1 MNIVLEYIKYRLNA
15 KGRHGIHSPFIYDMV
30 DKCFRTSINT
40 EDKQKIKSLI
50 HSLKNDQRS
59 LTIQDFG
66 AGSKKLGATRKVSQ
80 LLRTS
85 SSKGKFGKLFYQ
97 IAKHYQPESILEFGT
112 SIGIGSIHFALGN
125 KNTQLLTIEA
135 CSETFTIA
143 QENFAKMDLENVDGV
158 NATFDTFLS
167 SQPTNKY
174 DILFIDGHHDGTALL
189 NYLDSL
195 KTNIHD
201 ETLIIIDDIR
211 WSQSMFDA
219 WTSLKNSDE
228 FHVSI
233 DLFRMGI
240 ISPRPFQEKE
250 HFILKY

>member
-30 DKCFRTSINT
+30 DKCFRTPINT
-40 EDKQKIKSLI
+40 EDKLKIKSLI
-50 HSLKNDQRS
+50 HSLKVDRRS
-59 LTIQDFG
+59 LNIQDFG
-66 AGSKKLGATRKVSQ
+66 AGSKKLGNVRKVNQ

-85 SSKGKFGKLFYQ
+85 SSIGKFGKLFYQ

-112 SIGIGSIHFALGN
+112 SIGIGSIHFAAGN
-125 KNTQLLTIEA
+125 KNTQVLTVEA
-135 CSETFTIA
+135 CPETFAIA
-143 QENFAKMDLENVDGV
+143 QENFAKIGLENVEGV
-158 NATFDTFLS
+158 NSTFDAFLS
-167 SQPTNKY
+167 SQPKTQF
-174 DILFIDGHHDGTALL
+174 DIIFIDGHHDGTALL
-189 NYLDSL
+189 NYCKSL
-195 KTNIHD
+195 KSTIHD
-201 ETLIIIDDIR
+201 ETLIIVDDIR

-219 WTSLKNSDE
+219 WTTLKNSDE